1 MKFFAGRQQRLLQ
14 CEDREYSQQW
24 SFFLVFVVNW
34 QAPCFEDLWGG
45 LLRRL
50 NRIWWKHGPSP
61 PPLWMAWSEILCL
74 KERPSVS
81 AAVFRAFSFNCES
94 LLYCQVLSV
103 FSCLQLISAFCPSFL
118 LPVCSK
124 LPVCLSIL
132 HCFPHARRKRLN
144 KSEGSLCIIGELEV
158 FNPIKCGGSET
169 KTQRN
174 SFLFMLDL
182 LSFQHSKSLTSGTLF
197 KQNKQSNKTP

>member
-1 MKFFAGRQQRLLQ
+1 MVLVPLLCGRSGQRFCAWRKGPQSQLQ
-14 CEDREYSQQW
+14 CSK
-24 SFFLVFVVNW
+24 
-34 QAPCFEDLWGG
+34 QAP
-45 LLRRL
+45 
-50 NRIWWKHGPSP
+50 
-61 PPLWMAWSEILCL
+61 
-74 KERPSVS
+74 
-81 AAVFRAFSFNCES
+81 AFSFNCEN

-103 FSCLQLISAFCPSFL
+103 FSCLQLISAFLPSFL

-132 HCFPHARRKRLN
+132 HRFPHARRKRLN

-197 KQNKQSNKTP
+197 KQNKQIKQNSIILIF